1 MQVVTEAAQDD
12 GSDYESPSPGKRTKR
27 KKFKA
32 PSFSPEAYRFKKND
46 YNVAQDMYK
55 ESFYEHKEVNKS
67 KINQKL
73 VEATYLQVIHRFEKE
88 KKMHDFPTEFR
99 QNEMKWAGLMM
110 RNKKLQ
116 KIMAEFT
123 DRVGRV
129 LEDEIRGNQTFIKD
143 WISYPHRHSPSPNGR
158 N

>member
-1 MQVVTEAAQDD
+1 
-12 GSDYESPSPGKRTKR
+12 
-27 KKFKA
+27 
-32 PSFSPEAYRFKKND
+32 
-46 YNVAQDMYK
+46 MYK
-55 ESFYEHKEVNKS
+55 ESFYEYKEVNKA

-88 KKMHDFPTEFR
+88 KKMDDFPKEFR

-123 DRVGRV
+123 DRVSRV
-129 LEDEIRGNQTFIKD
+129 LEDEIRGNQQLIKD
-143 WISYPHRHSPSPNGR
+143 WVSYPHSHNTSPDGR
-158 N
+158 NQLQIEQLEHPVWYPDNPPSTQKYQTAHLKQRAHLNKLANENKERK